1 MKRKICYLAAALVSA
16 AFISCL
22 GPDKEEVGISA
33 KPQTVP
39 ELRHWKP
46 DAGVWKCGKSIR
58 IRPAEENDTLR
69 QVATMLSSDM
79 NAMFGTKA
87 SVSARNGDIILA
99 YADEKDRP
107 DLGAEGY
114 MINIDRDVRITAGS
128 FRGLLWGTRTLLQM
142 LELSDDMTLP
152 CGEIYDRPEY
162 RIRGMHLDCGRKYIP
177 MTYLRE
183 LVKVLSYYKM
193 NTLQIHL
200 NDNGAACFFDDDWD
214 KTYAAFRLES
224 ERYPGLTAKDGS
236 YSKEEFRN
244 FQKEAATYGVEVIP
258 EIDIPAHSL
267 AFTHYMPEIGS
278 TTYGMDHLDLFNP
291 KTYEFLDNLFDEYLS
306 GDDPVFLGGIV
317 HVGTDEYNNSDP
329 KVVEQFRYFTDHYI
343 RLVESYGKQACV
355 WGSLTQAP
363 GQTPVKADSVIIDLW
378 NPQYADP
385 DEMIDAGYELISIPG
400 DYAYIVPSST
410 RGNNLIDN
418 EYIYELWTPMMF
430 GYKKMEGKNPA
441 VIGGM
446 FGVWNDYVGNGIS
459 VKDIHWRLFPSLQTF
474 SAKTWSADSTSL
486 AYPEFRLL
494 CNGLSEAPDVNELGT
509 IPHKTKPILHM
520 DEVNC
525 GTDIPLYDAGY
536 DYFVKFRINAA
547 DEIPGTILFRND
559 DAVFYLSSPGNGNIG
574 FSRDGYDY
582 TFDYRLTQGNDI
594 EIAVSGTQESTDL
607 YVNGKLIDSL
617 DQVLVQSNFIG
628 QNMMYVSTLV
638 FPFEKSGDFK
648 SRITDLVVYQYQQ

>member
-1 MKRKICYLAAALVSA
+1 MKRITSLFAAVFISAL
-16 AFISCL
+16 FISCL
-22 GPDKEEVGISA
+22 GPNEKEIGTSA

-39 ELRHWKP
+39 ELKHWSP
-46 DAGVWKCGKSIR
+46 DTGVWECGNRIR

-69 QVATMLSSDM
+69 HVAEILASDM
-79 NAMFGTKA
+79 NAMFGIRT
-87 SVSARNGDIILA
+87 SVSNKTGDIILA
-99 YADEKDRP
+99 YADEKDRA
-107 DLGAEGY
+107 DLGDEGY
-114 MINIDRDVRITAGS
+114 LINIGRDVRITAGS

-142 LELSDDMTLP
+142 LELSEDMSLQR
-152 CGEIYDRPEY
+152 GEIYDRPEY

-177 MTYLRE
+177 MDYLRK

-236 YSKEEFRN
+236 YSKEEFRR
-244 FQKEAATYGVEVIP
+244 FQQEAASFGVEIIP

-278 TTYGMDHLDLFNP
+278 TRFGMDHLDLSNP

-306 GDDPVFLGGIV
+306 GDDPVFCSGKV
-317 HVGTDEYNNSDP
+317 HVGTDEYNNSDQN
-329 KVVEQFRYFTDHYI
+329 VVEQFRYFTDHYI
-343 RLVESYGKQACV
+343 RLVEHYGKQACV

-385 DEMIDAGYELISIPG
+385 AEMIEAGYELISIPG
-400 DYAYIVPSST
+400 DFAYIVPSST

-430 GYKKMEGKNPA
+430 GYEKMEGKDPS

-486 AYPEFRLL
+486 AYPEFRLV
-494 CNGLSEAPDVNELGT
+494 CQGLSEAPDVNELGIT
-509 IPHKTKPILHM
+509 PNKTKPILQM
-520 DEVNC
+520 DKVNC
-525 GTDIPLYDAGY
+525 GMDIPIHDAGY

-547 DEIPGTILFRND
+547 EEAPGTILFRND
-559 DAVFYLSSPGNGNIG
+559 DAVFYLSSPEEGKLG

-582 TFDYRLTQGNDI
+582 NFDYSLPKNSNI
-594 EIAVSGTQESTDL
+594 EIAINGTSESTDL

-617 DQVLVQSNFIG
+617 DQILIQSNSIK

-638 FPFEKSGDFK
+638 FPFEKSGNFRSDI
-648 SRITDLVVYQYQQ
+648 RDLVVYQYRQ